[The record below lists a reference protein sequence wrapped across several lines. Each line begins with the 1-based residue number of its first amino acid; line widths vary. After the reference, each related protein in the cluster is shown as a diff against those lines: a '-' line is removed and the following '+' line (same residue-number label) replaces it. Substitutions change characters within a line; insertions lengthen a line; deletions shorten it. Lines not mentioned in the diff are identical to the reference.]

1 MDQEVLLQSLLLMTV
16 IIIVIIIYL
25 FLGVGV
31 ANVLDQWM
39 FKVCIEGLWISSI
52 WPVAAEKLLLFF
64 CSEEYIFY
72 HLSNFLL
79 KCLILIK
86 NCV

>member
-1 MDQEVLLQSLLLMTV
+1 MVNQLVNGGAGIWTQEVLLQSLLLMTV
-16 IIIVIIIYL
+16 IIIIIIIYL

-39 FKVCIEGLWISSI
+39 FKVCLEGLWISSI

-64 CSEEYIFY
+64 VVRNIF
-72 HLSNFLL
+72 F
-79 KCLILIK
+79 II
-86 NCV
+86 